1 MGEGLDKVARSLLDL
16 EPTAILDLFEVF
28 PDIVKKPQ
36 ASYKI
41 HNGSVFKKGVTWQG
55 SDYMPIGMEI
65 EGFEV
70 NADGRVNRPKLKISN
85 KDFFV
90 TNLLRKNDDFKNAR
104 ILRKRTFVKFLDD
117 VNFDGGNPFGDSD
130 STAELSNQTYIV
142 SQKSQENKLF
152 VELELTSPLD
162 LDNFEI
168 NSRRIMGKYCY
179 WQYRGMGCQ
188 YKGIPI
194 QKEDGKTFS
203 DIDGNE
209 IPIPNDFI
217 YQNAQDEY
225 DDSKQYTT
233 GDVVFVTNNRV
244 RISDPSNPLASRPLI
259 SYYLAKSDVRGLR
272 PEENPTFWDKDG
284 CNKKLS
290 SCKLRF
296 SESKT
301 VSRFVSEKEVGKEIA
316 RLDGAGY
323 YYFEPEN
330 DQPLLSALSGEE
342 WTFIINLP
350 RWRDDG
356 WGGGLLST
364 KNSSSNEYGGIN
376 LNLYYQG
383 NVWSYLDQGYYHLS
397 RFINKK
403 HSEPIIYRRKQGGTF
418 DFYDPYKKTSTPY
431 KVAGYF
437 GNHQYFRIG
446 GWDGES
452 SNYSSP
458 RIDVESVCFW
468 QTALTNE
475 QIDSLYRP
483 EINTDYLRPRD
494 IEDFTGPSASD
505 LEKSIVNNNL
515 LGWWENPSTGL
526 NGGFTNSTP
535 NNNNNLIFKQG
546 TDQFTPKAEFYK
558 VAINEEI
565 STQEE
570 VSNLPFGGFPGT
582 DGFTFQRS
590 K

>member
-36 ASYKI
+36 TSYKI

-194 QKEDGKTFS
+194 QKEDGKTFF

-301 VSRFVSEKEVGKEIA
+301 VSRFVGEKEVAKNIA
-316 RLDGAGY
+316 RLNGEGY
-323 YYFEPEN
+323 YYFEPE
-330 DQPLLSALSGEE
+330 DEQPLLSALSGEE

-350 RWRDDG
+350 RWRGDQG
-356 WGGGLLST
+356 YGGALLST
-364 KNSSSNEYGGIN
+364 KNVSDSKYGGIN
-376 LNLYYQG
+376 LNLYY
-383 NVWSYLDQGYYHLS
+383 NNYVYSYLDGKNDKS
-397 RFINKK
+397 RKTSET

-418 DFYDPYKKTSTPY
+418 GFYDPYTKTSRDYTLP
-431 KVAGYF
+431 GYY
-437 GNHQYFRIG
+437 GSHQYFRVG
-446 GWDGES
+446 GWNFNTT
-452 SNYSSP
+452 NYQSP

-483 EINTDYLRPRD
+483 EINTNYLRPRP
-494 IEDFTGPSASD
+494 IEDFTNT
-505 LEKSIVNNNL
+505 SIVNNNL
-515 LGWWENPSTGL
+515 LGWWENPSTVI
-526 NGGFTNSTP
+526 NGFTNSAP
-535 NNNNNLIFKQG
+535 NNNNNLIFQQG
-546 TDQFTPKAEFYK
+546 TNQFTTKAEFYT
-558 VAINEEI
+558 VAVNEEI